1 VPLESSVHV
10 LFSLGSEIDSIFGVC
25 HGSIVTL
32 MLDEAFEQ
40 LMTNFVDRD

>member
-1 VPLESSVHV
+1 VPLESSFHV